1 MLCHVMVC
9 HVMLCHVVLCHVMLC
24 HIMSC
29 IIMTFHVMKL
39 VSAGGHR
46 GGGVEDPAWHGDD
59 GGPETRGQ
67 PPHGVA
73 RGGLIQVEN
82 ISIRKYFNDLHCR
95 RGREPQMID
104 KLEKAITAIGNYN
117 KRSISQ
123 NIEFINSSSSGAD
136 SERGHGGSV
145 RDRWDGRR
153 DLLRHSCLQ
162 TIRRLHRA
170 AHDVLL
176 EDAYYF
182 LHDTNIDDDITF
194 PR

>member
-1 MLCHVMVC
+1 MKYYQYFEYYKYYKYSPEITHDITILPPTLHRPGTTQVRGRGRP
-9 HVMLCHVVLCHVMLC
+9 
-24 HIMSC
+24 IMDCTKS
-29 IIMTFHVMKL
+29 
-39 VSAGGHR
+39 
-46 GGGVEDPAWHGDD
+46 
-59 GGPETRGQ
+59 
-67 PPHGVA
+67 
-73 RGGLIQVEN
+73 EN

-153 DLLRHSCLQ
+153 DLFRHSCLQ